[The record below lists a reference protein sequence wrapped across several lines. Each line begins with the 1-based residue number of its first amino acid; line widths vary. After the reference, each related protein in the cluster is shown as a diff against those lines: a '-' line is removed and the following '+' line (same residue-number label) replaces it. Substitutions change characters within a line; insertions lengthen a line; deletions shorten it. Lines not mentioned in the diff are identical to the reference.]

1 MIRVMNKK
9 GMEMAIN
16 TIVILVLAIVVL
28 VFLVLFFTNSSG
40 EFAERI
46 KSYFSYSNVDRIVEQ
61 CNLLVDLDRGYTYCC
76 EVQKVKYYNE
86 GERDEIDLSCEGM
99 VERFG
104 VEKMGCGGVSC

>member
-1 MIRVMNKK
+1 MVRGMNKK

-16 TIVILVLAIVVL
+16 TVVILVLAIVVL

-40 EFAERI
+40 EFAGRV

-76 EVQKVKYYNE
+76 EKNE
-86 GERDEIDLSCEGM
+86 VRFFSDGERDESLMSCGEM

-104 VEKMGCGGVSC
+104 VEKMGCEGVSC